1 LLKYRGCSAGASV
14 ARVRAER
21 PPGNRTAGR
30 RYKPWC
36 AAERR
41 DLKRFSFCGSLD
53 LAFTVSVLFVH

>member
-1 LLKYRGCSAGASV
+1 V